1 MQQSPKNR
9 LYLILKLKLKNMDNI
24 VSIETEVLKMAEIEL
39 RYPNQWVVIGN
50 PVFDGM
56 DVLEGIVIAHH
67 TDKRI
72 AGMEGGERRSPYK
85 KVTLFYVGKLPPPRR
100 IGLLRRIKEN

>member
-1 MQQSPKNR
+1 M
-9 LYLILKLKLKNMDNI
+9 
-24 VSIETEVLKMAEIEL
+24 VAIETEVLDMAEIEI
-39 RYPNQWVVIGN
+39 RYPNQWVVVGN

-56 DVLEGIVIAHH
+56 DVIEGIVIAHH

-72 AGMEGGERRSPYK
+72 ASMEGGERRAPYK

-100 IGLLRRIKEN
+100 IGLLRTIKSGQ